1 MAVDDSRSALNWRES
16 AKDMPFGGALK
27 RASDLLLA
35 LPILLILAPVMV
47 FLALAVK
54 IQDGGPVF
62 FVQLRV
68 GRDGR
73 LFSCLKFRSMI
84 MNAEDRMQ
92 ALLRDDPDAAREWSE
107 KQKLTNDPR
116 VTPVGHVL
124 RATSADELPQLINVV
139 LGDMSLVGPRP
150 IMPDQI
156 DGYGPGF
163 GRYCTARPGITG
175 LWQVSGRNET
185 TFRRR
190 AEYDQDYLKA
200 WSLPTDLALLVR
212 TVDVVLRRRG
222 AC

>member
-1 MAVDDSRSALNWRES
+1 MALDESRSALNWHNP

-27 RASDLLLA
+27 RACDLSIA
-35 LPILLILAPVMV
+35 LPILLFLAPLML
-47 FLALAVK
+47 FLAFAVK
-54 IQDGGPVF
+54 MRDGGPIF
-62 FVQLRV
+62 FVHSRV

-84 MNAEDRMQ
+84 VDAEHRMQ
-92 ALLRDDPDAAREWSE
+92 SLLRDDPDAAREWAE
-107 KQKLTNDPR
+107 KQKLTHDPR
-116 VTPVGHVL
+116 VTPVGRVL

-150 IMPDQI
+150 ITPDQI
-156 DGYGPGF
+156 DEYGPGF
-163 GRYCTARPGITG
+163 ARYCTARPGITG
-175 LWQVSGRNET
+175 IWQVSGRNET

-190 AEYDQDYLKA
+190 SEYDQVYLKA

-212 TVDVVLRRRG
+212 TVDVVVRRRG